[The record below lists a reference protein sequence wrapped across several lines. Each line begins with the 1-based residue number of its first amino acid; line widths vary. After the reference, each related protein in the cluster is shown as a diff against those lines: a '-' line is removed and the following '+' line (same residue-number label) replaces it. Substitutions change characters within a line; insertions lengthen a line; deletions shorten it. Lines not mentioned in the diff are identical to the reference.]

1 MNDKG
6 GKGVGNYYP
15 LLCDQGGWA
24 VDEKIINPFINA
36 ILNVLETMAFVKSE
50 AGKPYL
56 KKDNVVQ
63 GDVSGV
69 VGFTG
74 EKNGTVFIAFDEFC
88 ILKIVSNMFGEEI
101 TEINN
106 EITDAVGE
114 LTNIISGQARK
125 ELEEIG
131 KVFHGAIP
139 SVITG
144 KNHKLESMT
153 KDPKIAIPFK
163 TDFGSFTIEV
173 ALEG

>member
-1 MNDKG
+1 MD
-6 GKGVGNYYP
+6 V
-15 LLCDQGGWA
+15 
-24 VDEKIINPFINA
+24 KIINPFINA
-36 ILNVLETMAFVKSE
+36 TLNVLETMAFVKSE

-56 KKDNVVQ
+56 KKDDVAT

-69 VGFTG
+69 IGITG
-74 EKNGTVFIAFDEFC
+74 ETNGTIYVTFDEPC

-101 TEINN
+101 MEINN

-114 LTNIISGQARK
+114 LTNMISGQARK

-144 KNHKLESMT
+144 TNHKLVPMT
-153 KDPKIAIPFK
+153 KGPKIAIPFK
-163 TDFGSFTIEV
+163 TDSGKFTVEV
-173 ALEG
+173 ALEA